1 VEHVSYGHGGV
12 CVKSKS
18 TCLNIESTTLRA
30 MRNALSKSRNQ
41 RTDLWHMMTESRSV
55 DANVDFVQFVDL
67 VDFDF

>member
-1 VEHVSYGHGGV
+1 
-12 CVKSKS
+12 
-18 TCLNIESTTLRA
+18 